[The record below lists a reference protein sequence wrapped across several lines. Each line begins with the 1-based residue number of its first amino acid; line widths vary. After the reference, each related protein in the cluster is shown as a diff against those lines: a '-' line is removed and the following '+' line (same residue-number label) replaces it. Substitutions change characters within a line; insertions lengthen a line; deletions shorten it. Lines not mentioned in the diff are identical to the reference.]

1 MMIHPGPV
9 GPGLFFQPVG
19 NHISR
24 SIVLLPSQFLLQE
37 KSHPLV

>member
-19 NHISR
+19 NHISG
-24 SIVLLPSQFLLQE
+24 SIVLLPSQLLFQ
-37 KSHPLV
+37 KLRHPLV